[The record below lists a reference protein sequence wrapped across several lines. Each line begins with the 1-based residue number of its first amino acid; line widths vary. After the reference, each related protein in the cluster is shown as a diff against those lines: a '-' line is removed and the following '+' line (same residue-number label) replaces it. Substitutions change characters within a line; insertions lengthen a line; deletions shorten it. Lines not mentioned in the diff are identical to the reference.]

1 MATIWPHGKRVA
13 VRFSIDGR
21 RLVTTL
27 PFKPNK
33 TGLAAAQRAANDAE
47 HRLKAGESWSSVRA
61 ALRCESPS
69 KAIKT
74 LGYYAQSF
82 LDHVTVQRSTL
93 MSYQAIYA
101 KYWHAFDGFPI
112 DELLLTE
119 LRDHMAA
126 FKVSAKTRNNA
137 VSVLRQ
143 IVDLAVRDR
152 VISESPVAHWDVKK
166 GQAPEPDPYTEVE
179 RDKLLEALQPWPIAW
194 RYFLTAFHSGMR
206 TGEMLGLEWRSL
218 SKPYAMIEQS
228 RVRRRIKPGT
238 KTGKNRKIILPP
250 IVWDALDSNPTRFMR
265 SFVFLTPENLPFID
279 ADWLMERWLR
289 AHQSAGVR
297 RRVGPYPW
305 RHTYV
310 SLALSNGAA
319 PLWVSKQTGHD
330 MVTMS
335 KHYARWI
342 SGREAEDQRELEKVY
357 KRVNK
362 KD

>member
-1 MATIWPHGKRVA
+1 MLRRNRPHGSRSRAHSVSHRV
-13 VRFSIDGR
+13 
-21 RLVTTL
+21 
-27 PFKPNK
+27 
-33 TGLAAAQRAANDAE
+33 
-47 HRLKAGESWSSVRA
+47 
-61 ALRCESPS
+61 
-69 KAIKT
+69 
-74 LGYYAQSF
+74 
-82 LDHVTVQRSTL
+82 
-93 MSYQAIYA
+93 
-101 KYWHAFDGFPI
+101 
-112 DELLLTE
+112 
-119 LRDHMAA
+119 
-126 FKVSAKTRNNA
+126 
-137 VSVLRQ
+137 
-143 IVDLAVRDR
+143 
-152 VISESPVAHWDVKK
+152 
-166 GQAPEPDPYTEVE
+166 
-179 RDKLLEALQPWPIAW
+179 
-194 RYFLTAFHSGMR
+194 
-206 TGEMLGLEWRSL
+206 
-218 SKPYAMIEQS
+218 IEQS

-265 SFVFLTPENLPFID
+265 SFVFLTPENLPFIA

-305 RHTYV
+305 RHTYI